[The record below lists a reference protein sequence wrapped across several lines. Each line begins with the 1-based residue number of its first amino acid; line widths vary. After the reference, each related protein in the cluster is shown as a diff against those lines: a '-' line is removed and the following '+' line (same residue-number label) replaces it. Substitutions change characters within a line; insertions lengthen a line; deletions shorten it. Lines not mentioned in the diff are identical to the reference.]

1 MAHRNNAVSCPALF
15 SDAFDSIRKEYYEIG
30 KRMKVLWLQ
39 FVGRFAG
46 LLRRDLQCIDRAQ
59 QGVRYGAQCLAYTG
73 LSLLCTLVMVPASV
87 VADTG
92 QLNPSTSSPDGD
104 ALKGY
109 RWLAKQ
115 PESNYTLQLMASENR
130 AGVEF
135 FAKQRDI
142 AGPFAVFALKHNGRT
157 LYALVQGSFS
167 DRSAAEQ
174 AVGTVPAGIKP
185 WIRSIKSVHKVM
197 LNNEAP
203 APGEKKGS
211 TSISPATVSARIED
225 TAWAWSQNP
234 RRYTVQLVSAI
245 DEQTVEAIR
254 QRRSLPGKM
263 AVVQLPRGG
272 RIMYTLLYGSFS
284 TKTAARD
291 SIQNL
296 PESLQQLNPWPRD
309 FAELQDAISTI
320 DR

>member
-1 MAHRNNAVSCPALF
+1 
-15 SDAFDSIRKEYYEIG
+15 
-30 KRMKVLWLQ
+30 MKVLWLQ
-39 FVGRFAG
+39 FIGRFAG
-46 LLRRDLQCIDRAQ
+46 LSQRGMQRIDKVQ
-59 QGVRYGAQCLAYTG
+59 QGLRYGAQCLAYTG
-73 LSLLCTLVMVPASV
+73 LSLLCTFIMAPASG

-92 QLNPSTSSPDGD
+92 QPNPSASSPGGD
-104 ALKGY
+104 MLKGY

-115 PESNYTLQLMASENR
+115 PASNYTLQLMASENR

-142 AGPFAVFALKHNGRT
+142 AAPFAVFAQEHKGKT

-174 AVGTVPAGIKP
+174 AVGTVPEGIKP

-197 LNNEAP
+197 LQTVAAAP
-203 APGEKKGS
+203 TEQEGSAPV
-211 TSISPATVSARIED
+211 SPAAVSARIED
-225 TAWAWSQNP
+225 TAWVWSRNP
-234 RRYTVQLVSAI
+234 RHYTVQLVSAI
-245 DEQTVEAIR
+245 DEQTVEANR
-254 QRRSLPGKM
+254 QRHSLPGKM
-263 AVVQLPRGG
+263 AVVQIPRGG

-284 TKTAARD
+284 TKAAARD
-291 SIQNL
+291 SIQKL
-296 PESLQQLNPWPRD
+296 PESLQQLNPRARD